1 MTSRRCDRIVP
12 GSVCPRRIHALP
24 PPLLAALLLAVV
36 LQGRRE
42 FDEPLGGVSSK
53 QSTGNETGTSGRR
66 PPAFD

>member
-1 MTSRRCDRIVP
+1 MASLP
-12 GSVCPRRIHALP
+12 GSVCPRRIHAVAS
-24 PPLLAALLLAVV
+24 PLLAALLLAVV

-53 QSTGNETGTSGRR
+53 QPTGNETGTSGRR